1 MQRDDRSTEL
11 RGPQVTDRPACPR
24 RIRRKPAPPADIRR
38 LTLVRPSPHPRTPS
52 PHPRRRRTLMLP
64 RQSPDR
70 QGTARRHS
78 AGGMTALRTRAG
90 RAFRAADPEAMTVD
104 EPCDCSHAT
113 RQCSSPRR
121 RHCFG
126 RIRAKQCRRPLPTL
140 LPALSNQRPGAPRP
154 SLRDA
159 RRLAPGGPQA
169 APVGPC
175 RVLCRRRGHWLEGRP
190 PGGPAACGGRP
201 VAASDSA
208 AARHRQGDQE
218 HGQGQHRP
226 AQPLA
231 LGGPAPGHA
240 RGRPNF
246 AFPIKCEV
254 LGQAAQKAA
263 T

>member
-11 RGPQVTDRPACPR
+11 RGPQVTDRPTCPC
-24 RIRRKPAPPADIRR
+24 RIRRKPAPAADIQRP
-38 LTLVRPSPHPRTPS
+38 TLVRPSPHPRTPS

-64 RQSPDR
+64 RQGPDR
-70 QGTARRHS
+70 PGTAGRHS
-78 AGGMTALRTRAG
+78 AGGRTALRNRAG
-90 RAFRAADPEAMTVD
+90 NAFRSADPEAMAVD

-113 RQCSSPRR
+113 RQCLPPRR

-126 RIRAKQCRRPLPTL
+126 RIRRKQCGQPLKTL
-140 LPALSNQRPGAPRP
+140 HAGLPASHAGGPRQTPG
-154 SLRDA
+154 DA
-159 RRLAPGGPQA
+159 RGHAPGGPQA

-175 RVLCRRRGHWLEGRP
+175 RVLRRRRGHWLEGRP
-190 PGGPAACGGRP
+190 PGGPAASGGRP

-208 AARHRQGDQE
+208 AARRRRGDQE

-240 RGRPNF
+240 RGRSNF